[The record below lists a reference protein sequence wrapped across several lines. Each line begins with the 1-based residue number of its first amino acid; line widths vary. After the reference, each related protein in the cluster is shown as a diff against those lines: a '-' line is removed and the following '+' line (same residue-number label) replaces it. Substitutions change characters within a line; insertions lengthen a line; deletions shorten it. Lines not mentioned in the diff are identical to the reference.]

1 MHPPATVHQLPP
13 LPSPTIVRTR
23 AIDVSV
29 SFSTLFAVVP
39 SHSSH
44 QGGQPSYPDLRGGHH
59 LYSEPQCRHPL
70 NSNPWGRQSMYYDPP
85 CGQPSYFT
93 PRNRQYLYPDPL
105 GVRPLY
111 SNPRSGHPM
120 YFDPRYRQLLY
131 PDPQGYQLPR
141 QPPPQYSYPG
151 SHGITQSASSSSAI
165 SHYRTYLKYVYG
177 NSPISPNTK
186 WPPSPGIKFIS
197 LAVVE
202 GESCRDEYIGHTLQ
216 VEQVLVRR
224 REISIEE
231 ILEPVR
237 GQNKPRLV
245 LMEGAP
251 GIGKSTLAWELCR
264 KWEELSCMQ
273 QYSLVVLL
281 RLREEEVQRIVN
293 ISQLF
298 CQYESEDK
306 KSLVEE
312 VSKRQGSGVLFILD
326 GFDELPKTLQ
336 KEGFLFSLMRG
347 RVLPAS
353 TVLVTSRPSATA
365 ELLTSCSPKC
375 VEILGFTQKSV
386 KAYASSIFSK
396 PKDLKK
402 FLDSISASEN
412 PAINSLMYVP
422 LNAAIIVQIYLG
434 CKSDALL
441 PHTLTELYTLLCL
454 TILNRD
460 IMTRY
465 HSSGRVKKIW
475 DLSGDLHDQFLEL
488 SKIAFEGILNEE
500 VVFHNVPD
508 DFVHFGFLNAV
519 SALYGGGSV
528 SYNFLHLTLQEFF
541 AAYHISNLGSSG
553 LEVFK
558 QHGKDERWNV
568 VWRFVAGLTKFEH
581 YKGHMDSDLFIKSRK
596 DSETEISLF
605 TIQCLFEAQSVD
617 HFSPIFSTSPATT
630 TRVLAY
636 RSYTALDTYALG
648 FCISNFDTGVSWSV
662 DMNNHSTPFACGLKR
677 KTPSVGVIRWLRIF
691 ECGCNV
697 GELSTALLPPHLLT
711 SLTLSGCALTN
722 ADLIHL
728 SELIPHMTCLKKL
741 DIGINDVTDGDQDG
755 LLKILQQLSHS
766 NVTTLNINNTGFC
779 RLLRDSPHDYYSA
792 LKQLVCPSSGKLEEL
807 QVGYHDDDDDN
818 SDDDDDD
825 DDDRLASLVSA
836 PSSLKSLRLYHNIL
850 SGHVSYLKNNTC
862 LTKLTL
868 WYHDWSGQAPHIAQI
883 LEHNKTLQYLE
894 LYLVND
900 DLNTIVNE
908 LPEEFAPDP
917 RLHYKQF

>member
-1 MHPPATVHQLPP
+1 
-13 LPSPTIVRTR
+13 
-23 AIDVSV
+23 
-29 SFSTLFAVVP
+29 
-39 SHSSH
+39 
-44 QGGQPSYPDLRGGHH
+44 
-59 LYSEPQCRHPL
+59 
-70 NSNPWGRQSMYYDPP
+70 MYYDPP
-85 CGQPSYFT
+85 CGQPLYFD
-93 PRNRQYLYPDPL
+93 PQDRQYLYPDPLGVCTLYSNPWDGQPMYFNPQCGQSSYLGSQDRKHLYPDPL

-111 SNPRSGHPM
+111 SNPRSGQPM
-120 YFDPRYRQLLY
+120 YFDPRYRQPLY
-131 PDPQGYQLPR
+131 PDPQGYQLPCHT
-141 QPPPQYSYPG
+141 PPQHSYPG
-151 SHGITQSASSSSAI
+151 SHGIPQNASSSSAI
-165 SHYRTYLKYVYG
+165 SHYHTYLKYVYG

-186 WPPSPGIKFIS
+186 WPPSPGREFIT

-202 GESCRDEYIGHTLQ
+202 GQSCRDEYIGHTLQ
-216 VEQVLVRR
+216 GNVKQVLHSR
-224 REISIEE
+224 REISIGE
-231 ILEPVR
+231 ILEPVK

-312 VSKRQGSGVLFILD
+312 VSKSQGSGVLFILD

-336 KEGFLFSLMRG
+336 KEGFLLSLIKG

-365 ELLTSCSPKC
+365 QLLTSCSPKHI
-375 VEILGFTQKSV
+375 EILGFTQESV

-396 PKDLKK
+396 PKELKK

-434 CKSDALL
+434 CNSDALL

-460 IMTRY
+460 LM
-465 HSSGRVKKIW
+465 KICVNKFE
-475 DLSGDLHDQFLEL
+475 DLPADLYKQFLHL
-488 SKIAFEGILNEE
+488 TQIAFEGILDEE
-500 VVFHNVPD
+500 VIFHTLPPGL
-508 DFVHFGFLNAV
+508 VHFGFLDAV
-519 SALYGGGSV
+519 SALYGGGRV

-541 AAYHISNLGSSG
+541 AAYHISHLGSSG

-558 QHGKDERWNV
+558 QHGEDERWNV

-581 YKGHMDSDLFIKSRK
+581 YKGHMDSDLFIESRG

-617 HFSPIFSTSPATT
+617 HFPPIFSTSPATT
-630 TRVLAY
+630 TRVDAEGC
-636 RSYTALDTYALG
+636 TALDTYALG
-648 FCISNFDTGVSWSV
+648 FCISNFHTKVSWSV

-677 KTPSVGVIRWLRIF
+677 KTPSVGVIRELDMH
-691 ECGCNV
+691 ECPCNV

-711 SLTLSGCALTN
+711 SLGLYGCSLTN

-741 DIGINDVTDGDQDG
+741 DIGDNDVTDGDQDG

-766 NVTTLNINNTGFC
+766 NVTTLDIAFTGFC
-779 RLLRDSPHDYYSA
+779 RLLRDSPHDSYSA

-807 QVGYHDDDDDN
+807 SVGDHDDD
-818 SDDDDDD
+818 S
-825 DDDRLASLVSA
+825 RLASLVSA
-836 PSSLKSLRLYHNIL
+836 PSSLKSLELYHTSL
-850 SGHVSYLKNNTC
+850 SGHVSSLKNNTC
-862 LTKLTL
+862 LTKLKL
-868 WYHDWSGQAPHIAQI
+868 WPDDWSGQAPHIAQI
-883 LEHNKTLQYLE
+883 LEHNKTLQHLK
-894 LYLVND
+894 LDSLDGHDIDTVG
-900 DLNTIVNE
+900 TIVRALPGNNTLQSIE
-908 LPEEFAPDP
+908 LNISGVGHSDDEVSLYMRTHHEELTLDP
-917 RLHYKQF
+917 RIHYKWP

>member
-1 MHPPATVHQLPP
+1 M
-13 LPSPTIVRTR
+13 SR
-23 AIDVSV
+23 
-29 SFSTLFAVVP
+29 
-39 SHSSH
+39 
-44 QGGQPSYPDLRGGHH
+44 Y
-59 LYSEPQCRHPL
+59 
-70 NSNPWGRQSMYYDPP
+70 RQ
-85 CGQPSYFT
+85 
-93 PRNRQYLYPDPL
+93 
-105 GVRPLY
+105 PLY
-111 SNPRSGHPM
+111 S
-120 YFDPRYRQLLY
+120 
-131 PDPQGYQLPR
+131 DPQGYQLPCHT
-141 QPPPQYSYPG
+141 PPQHSYPG
-151 SHGITQSASSSSAI
+151 SHGVPQSASSSSAI

-186 WPPSPGIKFIS
+186 WPPSPGREFIT

-216 VEQVLVRR
+216 GNVKQVLHSR
-224 REISIEE
+224 REISIEQ
-231 ILEPVR
+231 ILESVR

-281 RLREEEVQRIVN
+281 RLREEKVQQISEVSRLF
-293 ISQLF
+293 IS
-298 CQYESEDK
+298 YESKHK

-312 VSKRQGSGVLFILD
+312 VSESQGSGVLFILD

-336 KEGFLFSLMRG
+336 EESFLLDLIKGSF
-347 RVLPAS
+347 LPAS

-365 ELLTSCSPKC
+365 QLLTSCSPKHI
-375 VEILGFTQKSV
+375 EILGFTQKSV

-396 PKDLKK
+396 PKDLRK

-460 IMTRY
+460 LKIQ
-465 HSSGRVKKIW
+465 VKKFE
-475 DLSGDLHDQFLEL
+475 DLPADLHKQFLHL
-488 SKIAFEGILNEE
+488 SQIAFEGILNEE
-500 VVFHNVPD
+500 VIFHSLPPGLVN
-508 DFVHFGFLNAV
+508 FGFLDAV
-519 SALYGGGSV
+519 SALYGGGRV

-541 AAYHISNLGSSG
+541 AAYHISHLDSSG

-558 QHGKDERWNV
+558 QHGKNERWNV

-581 YKGHMDSDLFIKSRK
+581 YKGHMDSDLFIESRE

-630 TRVLAY
+630 TRVDAVDC
-636 RSYTALDTYALG
+636 TALDTYALG
-648 FCISNFDTGVSWSV
+648 FCISNFHTGVSWSV
-662 DMNNHSTPFACGLKR
+662 KIDNHSTPFACGLKR
-677 KTPSVGVIRWLRIF
+677 KTPSVGVIRELHMG
-691 ECGCNV
+691 GCPCNI

-711 SLTLSGCALTN
+711 SLTLSDCSLTN

-728 SELIPHMTCLKKL
+728 SELITHMTCLKKL
-741 DIGINDVTDGDQDG
+741 DISIIDEDLDG
-755 LLKILQQLSHS
+755 LLQILQQLSHS
-766 NVTTLNINNTGFC
+766 NVTTLNIINTGFC
-779 RLLRDSPHDYYSA
+779 RLLSDSPHDYYSA

-807 QVGYHDDDDDN
+807 SVGDDDDDDG
-818 SDDDDDD
+818 DDDDDD
-825 DDDRLASLVSA
+825 DDSRLASLVSA
-836 PSSLKSLRLYHNIL
+836 PSSLKSLVLWHTSL

-868 WYHDWSGQAPHIAQI
+868 CIWYGDCSGQAPHIAQI
-883 LEHNKTLQYLE
+883 LEHNKTLQHLE
-894 LYLVND
+894 LKGFSKHDIDAVR
-900 DLNTIVNE
+900 TIVCALPGNNTLQSIGLRIIGAGRSEDEVSRYMRTHHEE
-908 LPEEFAPDP
+908 LTLDP
-917 RLHYKQF
+917 RIHYKQF